1 MTVDRLK
8 RDLLNKLINA
18 RIDLA
23 AYLQLR
29 KAKGYMSVSESEHL
43 RDNLFELCNFMREK
57 APTLKAEY
65 DESELMALRRAAEVL
80 SIAGVCLM
88 NGRHDCPNFIAVNA
102 EKLENCLTT
111 LSLCIMCLHEHAK
124 LAQHWARGR
133 RLPLLLKLL

>member
-1 MTVDRLK
+1 MADRGGKSMTVDRLK

-57 APTLKAEY
+57 APALQANY
-65 DESELMALRRAAEVL
+65 GESEEVALRRAAV
-80 SIAGVCLM
+80 IAPARLNESRRADTMTMIDTPNIAPPTRASAPPAMKAGAPGTRSS
-88 NGRHDCPNFIAVNA
+88 GR
-102 EKLENCLTT
+102 
-111 LSLCIMCLHEHAK
+111 
-124 LAQHWARGR
+124 
-133 RLPLLLKLL
+133 

>member
-1 MTVDRLK
+1 MSVDRLK

-57 APTLKAEY
+57 APALQAIY
-65 DESELMALRRAAEVL
+65 GESEEVSLLLAAEVR

-88 NGRHDCPNFIAVNA
+88 NGRHDCPTFIAVNA

-111 LSLCIMCLHEHAK
+111 LSLCIMCLNKHET
-124 LAQHWARGR
+124 LAQH
-133 RLPLLLKLL
+133 

>member
-29 KAKGYMSVSESEHL
+29 KAKGYMSVRESEHL

-57 APTLKAEY
+57 APALQANY
-65 DESELMALRRAAEVL
+65 GESEEVALRRAAEVL

-111 LSLCIMCLHEHAK
+111 LSLCIMCLNKHEQ
-124 LAQHWARGR
+124 LEQH
-133 RLPLLLKLL
+133 

>member
-1 MTVDRLK
+1 MSVDRLK
-8 RDLLNKLINA
+8 RDLLNKLINV

-43 RDNLFELCNFMREK
+43 RDNLFELGNFMREK
-57 APTLKAEY
+57 APVLKAECA
-65 DESELMALRRAAEVL
+65 ESELVALRRAAEVL

-88 NGRHDCPNFIAVNA
+88 TGRHDCPNFIAVNA

-111 LSLCIMCLHEHAK
+111 LSLCIMCLNKQET
-124 LAQHWARGR
+124 LEQH
-133 RLPLLLKLL
+133 